1 MVVGSS
7 APTAVPLVDL
17 APAMAELPE
26 EILDACRD
34 ILLSGNF
41 IGGSLVEHFEAN
53 WAAYCGRRYAVG
65 VANGTD
71 AIELSLR
78 ALGIGRGDEV
88 IVPTNTFIA
97 TAEAVS
103 RAGAVPVFCDV
114 DDATL
119 LMTAH
124 TVADVLTPRT
134 VAVIAV
140 HLYGQP
146 CDMEA
151 LTDFAHSTG
160 LVLIEDA
167 AQAHGA
173 SWRARKIGGWGAASC
188 FSFYPTKNLGAA
200 GDAGAVTTNDPWL
213 AARIRA
219 LGNHGR
225 SLSDGN
231 RHEMLGGNS
240 RLDALQAALLSA
252 KLPHLDRWTQQ
263 RESLIRL
270 YRSRLTDLPGVRL
283 VSEPPP
289 ASCAHHLNVVR
300 VRDRERVGQL
310 LARRGIG
317 TAVHYPVPCHLQ
329 PVFADPSVSLP
340 VAESAAGELLTL
352 PLFPQLEEARVH
364 DVCNA
369 LADAVSVAT
378 LVGRR
383 DHRKPTTVGGYA
395 ARGRET
401 SNVGRL

>member
-1 MVVGSS
+1 
-7 APTAVPLVDL
+7 LIDL
-17 APAMAELPE
+17 APAMSELPE
-26 EILDACRD
+26 EILDVCRD
-34 ILLSGNF
+34 ILRSGDF
-41 IGGSLVEHFEAN
+41 IGGSFVEHFEAN

-71 AIELSLR
+71 AIELALR
-78 ALGIGRGDEV
+78 GLGIGRGDEV

-119 LMTAH
+119 LMTPRSA
-124 TVADVLTPRT
+124 AGVLTPRT

-151 LTDFAHSTG
+151 LTAFANSTG
-160 LVLIEDA
+160 LMLIEDA

-173 SWRARKIGGWGAASC
+173 SWQARKVGSWGVASC

-200 GDAGAVTTNDPWL
+200 GDAGAVTTDDPWL
-213 AARIRA
+213 ASRIRA

-225 SLSDGN
+225 SISDGN
-231 RHEMLGGNS
+231 RHEMLGCNS
-240 RLDALQAALLSA
+240 RLDALQAAILSA

-263 RESLIRL
+263 RESLVQL
-270 YRSRLTDLPGVRL
+270 YRSRLKDLPGVLL

-300 VRDRERVGQL
+300 ICDRERVAQV

-317 TAVHYPVPCHLQ
+317 TAIHYPVPCHLQ
-329 PVFADPSVSLP
+329 PAFAGSSVSLP

-364 DVCNA
+364 DVCDA
-369 LADAVSVAT
+369 LADAVSAPS
-378 LVGRR
+378 LVGQR
-383 DHRKPTTVGGYA
+383 DHRTPTTDGGHA
-395 ARGRET
+395 A
-401 SNVGRL
+401 